1 MPRILFLSPL
11 PSWRRTTSSR
21 RRRFFPPCHGRA
33 ALAAEAIAVKPNLGA
48 VGLHPHAQPLAV
60 GQRVFLVRRL
70 GVADFGVAQLMH
82 DGDVPRALSET
93 LSAWLWSAAVRFPH
107 GTKPPRY
114 PVRCTRPFQCTHNV
128 PGEPGWARS
137 VANRAKRKSRPKCFI
152 LRGLWCLGGDARTE
166 KNGGEWSAGAQGGV

>member
-48 VGLHPHAQPLAV
+48 VGLHPHAQPLPI
-60 GQRVFLVRRL
+60 GERVFLVRRL

-82 DGDVPRALSET
+82 DGDVSRALCT
-93 LSAWLWSAAVRFPH
+93 QLPAWLCCFAVAGDVIPLTESNH
-107 GTKPPRY
+107 Q
-114 PVRCTRPFQCTHNV
+114 CTR
-128 PGEPGWARS
+128 S
-137 VANRAKRKSRPKCFI
+137 
-152 LRGLWCLGGDARTE
+152 
-166 KNGGEWSAGAQGGV
+166 